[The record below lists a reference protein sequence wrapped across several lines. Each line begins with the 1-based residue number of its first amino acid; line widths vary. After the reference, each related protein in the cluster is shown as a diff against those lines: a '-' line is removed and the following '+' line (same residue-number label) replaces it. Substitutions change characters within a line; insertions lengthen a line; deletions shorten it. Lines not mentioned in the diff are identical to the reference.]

1 MPELVGADKVI
12 KMLKELPRETRKA
25 ASGAIN
31 ETLKEVQEVT
41 GNQILPD
48 AFTLRGRGK
57 QWWEPG
63 QKFGFNIRPY
73 SNPDTLEGK
82 LGSQADWL
90 KLQEHGGTKQVDGHR
105 LAIPSETHKPK
116 AEILPSR
123 KRPSRLLARKSS
135 GVFKGDVRGFAGV
148 FQRLGSGLKLL
159 FALRP
164 SARITPVLNFEKQ
177 AGDLANRR
185 FIFFWAVHWSRVVE
199 KHVKK

>member
-82 LGSQADWL
+82 LGSQAD
-90 KLQEHGGTKQVDGHR
+90 
-105 LAIPSETHKPK
+105 
-116 AEILPSR
+116 
-123 KRPSRLLARKSS
+123 
-135 GVFKGDVRGFAGV
+135 
-148 FQRLGSGLKLL
+148 
-159 FALRP
+159 
-164 SARITPVLNFEKQ
+164 
-177 AGDLANRR
+177 
-185 FIFFWAVHWSRVVE
+185 
-199 KHVKK
+199 